1 MGVPS
6 SRLRA
11 LTRRLP
17 VSRLLATVAV
27 GALGAVALFSG
38 NSGNVASVSAA
49 DDTIVT
55 VPAQGPFVM
64 APKDVVV
71 TPGTTVTWKPAGAA
85 PHDFASDGCGDSR
98 AGACV
103 FDSGVANLVSGTGAR
118 QSYSFKFDNPGVYS
132 YYCRIHGAPG
142 GLGQAGTVTVM
153 STSALIPSGPPPVPA
168 SALRPNVSVYVV
180 SPANGATI
188 NGDRVN
194 VQLGVNG
201 ATPRAPVSGETSA
214 TAGHFNL
221 LLDTEVNL
229 ANQVQAVAGV
239 TRSNTT
245 SATLENVRPGP
256 HTLTVVWTYDNNMSP
271 QPPITSTLRFTTVA
285 GAAPGAGAG
294 ASAPPAANPVVRPPS
309 TGDAGLMSHSS
320 APWYIASAGFF
331 LLAGAGM
338 VASRKRA

>member
-6 SRLRA
+6 SKLGA
-11 LTRRLP
+11 FVRRLP
-17 VSRLLATVAV
+17 VSRLLATVAL
-27 GALGAVALFSG
+27 GALGAIALFS
-38 NSGNVASVSAA
+38 SGTAVSVSAA
-49 DDTIVT
+49 DDTTVT

-71 TPGTTVTWKPAGAA
+71 TPGSTVTWKPAGAA

-103 FDSGVANLVSGTGAR
+103 FDSGISALISGTGAK
-118 QSYSFKFDNPGVYS
+118 QSYSFKFDNPGVYA

-142 GLGQAGTVTVM
+142 GIGQAGTVTVM
-153 STSALIPSGPPPVPA
+153 PAGALIPSGAPPVPA

-180 SPANGATI
+180 SPSNGATI
-188 NGDRVN
+188 NGDKVN

-201 ATPRAPVSGETSA
+201 ATPRAPVNGETSA

-229 ANQVQAVAGV
+229 ANQISAVPGV

-256 HTLTVVWTYDNNMSP
+256 HTLTVVWTYDNNISP
-271 QPPITSTLRFTTVA
+271 QPPITSTLRFTTAA
-285 GAAPGAGAG
+285 G
-294 ASAPPAANPVVRPPS
+294 APPADGGAPAASIPAVRPPS
-309 TGDAGLMSHSS
+309 TGDAGLASNS
-320 APWYIASAGFF
+320 ALPWYIASAGFM
-331 LLAGAGM
+331 LLAGAGI
-338 VASRKRA
+338 VTARKRA

>member
-6 SRLRA
+6 SKLRA

-17 VSRLLATVAV
+17 VSRLLATAAL
-27 GALGAVALFSG
+27 GALGAIVLFS
-38 NSGNVASVSAA
+38 SGTANIVSAA
-49 DDTIVT
+49 DETVT

-71 TPGTTVTWKPAGAA
+71 TPGSTVTWKPAGGS

-103 FDSGVANLVSGTGAR
+103 FDSGISNLVSGTGAR
-118 QSYSFKFDNPGVYS
+118 NSYSFKFDNPGVYA

-142 GLGQAGTVTVM
+142 GIGQAGTVTVLAAG
-153 STSALIPSGPPPVPA
+153 ALIPTGAPPVPA

-188 NGDRVN
+188 NGDRVSL
-194 VQLGVNG
+194 QLGVNG
-201 ATPRAPVSGETSA
+201 ATARAPVNGETSA

-229 ANQVQAVAGV
+229 SNQIQAVAGV

-245 SATLENVRPGP
+245 TATLENVRPGP
-256 HTLTVVWTYDNNMSP
+256 HTLTVVWTYDNNVPP
-271 QPPITSTLRFTTVA
+271 QPPITATLRFTTA
-285 GAAPGAGAG
+285 AGAG
-294 ASAPPAANPVVRPPS
+294 APSAGAPVASAPPTGLPPVRPPS
-309 TGDAGLMSHSS
+309 TGDAGLASNSA
-320 APWYIASAGFF
+320 APWYIASAGFM
-331 LLAGAGM
+331 LLAGAGI
-338 VASRKRA
+338 VLARKRA